1 MDVVLDPVLAGLYC
15 GSPLIVVAILLVV
28 LYYYWLGHSAL
39 WDKIKYLLFLRVM
52 PMLGES

>member
-15 GSPLIVVAILLVV
+15 GSPLIVVV
-28 LYYYWLGHSAL
+28 LYYYYYWLGHSAL